1 MFQVILLQL
10 INLSNLIQFLLY
22 YQAKEN
28 TVRFKNFKQ
37 GIILKVGFDILQFA
51 FAQIPDSLG

>member
-22 YQAKEN
+22 YQTKED
-28 TVRFKNFKQ
+28 TMKVKNFKQ

-51 FAQIPDSLG
+51 FAQIPNSLG

>member
-10 INLSNLIQFLLY
+10 INLSNLIQFLFY
-22 YQAKEN
+22 YQTKED
-28 TVRFKNFKQ
+28 TMKVKNFKQ

-51 FAQIPDSLG
+51 FAQIPNSLG

>member
-1 MFQVILLQL
+1 MFQVILLRL

-37 GIILKVGFDILQFA
+37 GIILKVGFDIVQFA